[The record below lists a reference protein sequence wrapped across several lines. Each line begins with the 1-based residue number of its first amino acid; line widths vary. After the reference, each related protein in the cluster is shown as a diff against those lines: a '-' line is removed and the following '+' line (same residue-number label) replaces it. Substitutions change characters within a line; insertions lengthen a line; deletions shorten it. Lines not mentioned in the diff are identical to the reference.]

1 MDIIEFKVEKIEYI
15 PLPRLPN
22 FVIHMNIDS
31 SFLFAFAVADLFPF
45 ILLTTRPPTTQG
57 NN

>member
-1 MDIIEFKVEKIEYI
+1 MDIIEENVEKIEHI
-15 PLPRLPN
+15 PLQRFPN